1 MSKEKLNEGIVSRFI
16 DGFFDSYK
24 KGLQRQ
30 FIKKSAQR
38 NPELGK
44 ALANVDKDLAAL
56 EKKLEKILKS

>member
-1 MSKEKLNEGIVSRFI
+1 MSKEKLNEGMVSRFI

-44 ALANVDKDLAAL
+44 ALVNVNKELDDL
-56 EKKLEKILKS
+56 EKKIQKLLKK

>member
-1 MSKEKLNEGIVSRFI
+1 MSKEKLNEGIINRFI

-24 KGLQRQ
+24 KGLQKQ
-30 FIKKSAQR
+30 FIDKSAKR

-44 ALANVDKDLAAL
+44 ALKDVDKDLAAL

>member
-1 MSKEKLNEGIVSRFI
+1 MSKEKINEGIVTRFI

-24 KGLQRQ
+24 KGLQNQ

-44 ALANVDKDLAAL
+44 ALMDVDKDLAAL
-56 EKKLEKILKS
+56 EKKLEKLLKS